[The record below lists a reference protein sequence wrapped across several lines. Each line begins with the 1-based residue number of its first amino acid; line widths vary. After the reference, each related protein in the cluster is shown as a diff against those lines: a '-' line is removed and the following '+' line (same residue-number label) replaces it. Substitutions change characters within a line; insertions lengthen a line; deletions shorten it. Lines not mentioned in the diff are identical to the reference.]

1 MGHHK
6 GSGRQNSNGVDL
18 NRAFPSWD
26 DLSLTKEEMM
36 LKSEPEVAA
45 VIDWVFSQPFVL
57 SANFHDG
64 AVVASY
70 PYDDSNKG
78 SGKMVYQLPIV
89 HICIYNFPKITVDV
103 FSSMIRKRPV
113 RYLVPGRQ
121 NSNWPL
127 RDAVLHENCFKKSY
141 IFCI

>member
-78 SGKMVYQLPIV
+78 SGKMVYQLPIFV
-89 HICIYNFPKITVDV
+89 KLYLSLLS
-103 FSSMIRKRPV
+103 FSFFISKRE
-113 RYLVPGRQ
+113 RE
-121 NSNWPL
+121 S
-127 RDAVLHENCFKKSY
+127 
-141 IFCI
+141 